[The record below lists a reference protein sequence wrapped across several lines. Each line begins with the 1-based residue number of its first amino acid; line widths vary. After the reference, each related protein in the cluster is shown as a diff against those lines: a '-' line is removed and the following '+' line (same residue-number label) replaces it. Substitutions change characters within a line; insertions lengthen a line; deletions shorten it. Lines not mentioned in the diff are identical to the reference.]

1 VKIPGHQR
9 DRFTRSADRAV
20 RPGHPRPRREGTS
33 SRSGPG
39 PEDPVRDGRPAGVHG
54 HAEWPSVV

>member
-20 RPGHPRPRREGTS
+20 RPGHPRPRRERTPGAPA
-33 SRSGPG
+33 PG
-39 PEDPVRDGRPAGVHG
+39 PEDPGRGGRPAGVATTRG
-54 HAEWPSVV
+54 DL